1 MCFLISYYFFR
12 RMSLIV
18 CAERWCAEDESR
30 YEGGAYLR
38 KNFFYKVGQK
48 KFNHIY
54 KNSYIY
60 DKEINVVNQALCS

>member
-1 MCFLISYYFFR
+1 MCVSLFLIIFW

-18 CAERWCAEDESR
+18 CVERRCAEDESR
-30 YEGGAYLR
+30 YEGGAYL
-38 KNFFYKVGQK
+38 KNVGQK

-60 DKEINVVNQALCS
+60 DKEKINKCCQSGSM